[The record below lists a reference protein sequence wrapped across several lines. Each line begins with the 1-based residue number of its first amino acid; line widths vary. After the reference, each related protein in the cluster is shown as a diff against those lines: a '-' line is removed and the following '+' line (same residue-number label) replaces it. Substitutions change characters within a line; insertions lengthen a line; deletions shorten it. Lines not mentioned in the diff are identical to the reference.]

1 MNFFER
7 QAAARSQSKRLLLLF
22 ICAVFAIIGAVSGG
36 VFLMLLLGAD
46 ARELQRVGG
55 AAGLLAD
62 SAGLLLFTALATA
75 LVIGAASLY
84 RVASLRGGGVA
95 VARAMGGREVSED
108 TRDPELRRLRNVV
121 EEISI
126 ASSLPVPA
134 IFVMEDEPGINA
146 FAAGYSPGDAAV
158 AVSRGALLHL
168 NRDELQ
174 GVVAHEFSHVLNGD
188 MRINIRL
195 MGVLFGILALGVIG
209 ARVLELTRGGR
220 NSRDAAPVVIIA
232 LILMIVGYVGL
243 FFGRLIKAG
252 VSRQREF
259 LADASAVQFTR
270 QTHGIA
276 GALKKIGGLQVG
288 SKLASAETEEVAH
301 MLFGEGMGFSGLF
314 ATHPPLHAR
323 IKALDPSFNPS
334 ELKRLQAQWLKE
346 PPHGMEEDIAL
357 GLTQRSRGELP
368 SREAQVELQVERV
381 VEQVG
386 APDVDDFLRA
396 GDARAAIPP
405 AIDLALQQPERSQ
418 ALLLALLLDRDPQL
432 RSQQLH
438 AVRELLGAEAAEA
451 VPVEAALLIGLHPA
465 LRLPLLLLALGTIR
479 HLGRVGQQRLIDT
492 VDALIHADGE
502 LELFEYM
509 TGLLLSRQIEDA
521 LDPRG
526 RARAGMLK
534 LSEAGVAVADLLAV
548 LAWYGHEGEI
558 EARRAYLSALHAA
571 LPQMA
576 RAYAPPQDWRHRLEQ
591 ALPTLDR
598 IDPPGKRLLIE
609 AMVVAIT
616 HDQRVSLEEAE
627 LLRAVCAY
635 LRCPLPPVA

>member
-7 QAAARSQSKRLLLLF
+7 QTQARSQSRRLLLLF
-22 ICAVFAIIGAVSGG
+22 IAAVVAIISAVTGG
-36 VFLMLLLGAD
+36 VFLMLRLSSD
-46 ARELQRVGG
+46 ARELERIGGTVGVLSDNI
-55 AAGLLAD
+55 GLLV
-62 SAGLLLFTALATA
+62 FTALATG

-108 TRDPELRRLRNVV
+108 TRDPELRRLRNIV
-121 EEISI
+121 EEVAI

-134 IFVMEDEPGINA
+134 IFVLEDEAGINA
-146 FAAGYSPGDAAV
+146 FAAGYAPGDAAV

-188 MRINIRL
+188 MRLNIRL

-209 ARVLELTRGGR
+209 GRVLELTRGGR
-220 NSRDAAPVVIIA
+220 NRDAGPIVVVA

-243 FFGRLIKAG
+243 FFGRLIKAA

-288 SKLASAETEEVAH
+288 SKLHSAETEEVAH

-323 IKALDPSFNPS
+323 IKALDPSFNS
-334 ELKRLQAQWLKE
+334 AELQRLQAQWLKQ
-346 PPHGMEEDIAL
+346 PPHGMEEDLAL
-357 GLTQRSRGELP
+357 GLTERNRGALP
-368 SREAQVELQVERV
+368 ARETEIELQGERV
-381 VEQVG
+381 VEQIG
-386 APDVDDFLRA
+386 APDVEDFLRA
-396 GDARAAIPP
+396 GDVRAAIPP
-405 AIDLALQQPERSQ
+405 AIELALQQPERAQ
-418 ALLLALLLDRDPQL
+418 ALLLALLLDREE
-432 RSQQLH
+432 RMRAQQLH
-438 AVRELLGAEAAEA
+438 AVRELLGTEAAE
-451 VPVEAALLIGLHPA
+451 EAQLESALLIGLHPA
-465 LRLPLLLLALGTIR
+465 LRLPVLLLALGTIR
-479 HLGRVGQQRLIDT
+479 HLGRVGQQRLIDA

-502 LELFEYM
+502 LNLFEYM
-509 TGLLLSRQIEDA
+509 TGLLLSRQIEDS
-521 LDPRG
+521 LDPRS
-526 RARAGMLK
+526 RARQRMVK
-534 LSEAGVAVADLLAV
+534 LSDAGEAVADLLAV
-548 LAWYGHEGEI
+548 LAWYGHDGEL
-558 EARRAYLSALHAA
+558 EARRAYLSALHAV

-576 RAYAPPQDWRHRLEQ
+576 RPYASPNDWQHRLDQ
-591 ALPTLDR
+591 ALPVLDR

-609 AMVVAIT
+609 ALVVAIT

-635 LRCPLPPVA
+635 LRCPLPPVV